1 MKAVLLAAGLGI
13 RLGALTEHA
22 PKCMVEVGGR
32 PVLERNIEWLAAGGI
47 HDLAVNLHHHADVVS
62 GYFGDGSAYGATI
75 HWSDEVELLGTA
87 GTLASLRQWIGSE
100 HFLVVYADNLIGCDL
115 QALVASHLA
124 GTPAATVALFERED
138 VSASG
143 VAELTH
149 DDQIARFVEKPGP
162 GETDSHWVNAGLL
175 VLGPRAL
182 ALAPERG
189 DIGHD
194 LLPRLLDAGERV
206 SGYRMGPNERLFWID
221 TPDDLRLT
229 ESALGGAR

>member
-1 MKAVLLAAGLGI
+1 MKAVLLAAGLGT
-13 RLGALTEHA
+13 RLGALTEHT

-32 PVLERNIEWLAAGGI
+32 PVLERNIEWLAAGGV
-47 HDLAVNLHHHADVVS
+47 HDLAVNLHHRADVVS
-62 GYFGDGSAYGATI
+62 GYFGDGSAHGVTI
-75 HWSDEVELLGTA
+75 HWSHEVELLGTA
-87 GTLASLRQWIGSE
+87 GTLASLRGWIGSE

-115 QALVASHLA
+115 HALVASHLA

-149 DDQIARFVEKPGP
+149 DDRIVRFVEKPSP
-162 GETDSHWVNAGLL
+162 GETDSRWVSAGLL

-194 LLPRLLDAGERV
+194 LLPSLLDAGERV
-206 SGYRMGPNERLFWID
+206 TGYRMGRDERLLWID
-221 TPDDLRLT
+221 TPADLRQT
-229 ESALGGAR
+229 ASAVGGAQ